1 MIHEWIVA
9 LDQGIKIGDLSSA
22 LHVYPTYSTASMQA
36 AAAIR
41 VSQLLSG
48 TSGRVVRGMAR
59 LMR

>member
-9 LDQGIKIGDLSSA
+9 LDRGIKVGELSNA
-22 LHVYPTYSTASMQA
+22 LHVYPTYSIASMQA

-41 VSQLLSG
+41 VDQLLN
-48 TSGRVVRGMAR
+48 GRAGPVVRGLAR